1 MRSVSDRR
9 KMAEVV
15 GLPLAIPRC
24 AARYLRRLAKLAP
37 AFEPDASQGFSSHL
51 WHGIGEDFTY
61 DAVCFRSTENGGGG
75 GIRTHGWL
83 PNFGFQ
89 DRRNRPLCHP
99 SGLSAH
105 GDRRGGEGFS
115 SKTLVGFQRSGKGPS
130 RKRKYCSRRISS
142 SGSKLMARFESESAC
157 LRSPLAKWISARV
170 SR

>member
-1 MRSVSDRR
+1 
-9 KMAEVV
+9 
-15 GLPLAIPRC
+15 LPLAMPRC
-24 AARYLRRLAKLAP
+24 ASRYRRGLAKLAP
-37 AFEPDASQGFSSHL
+37 AFEPGASRGFSSHL
-51 WHGIGEDFTY
+51 WRWVGYVSTVDTVF
-61 DAVCFRSTENGGGG
+61 FRSTKNGGGG

-105 GDRRGGEGFS
+105 GDRRGGESNS

-142 SGSKLMARFESESAC
+142 SGSKLMARFDSESAC